1 MAELVGVAA
10 HSAAGL
16 RRNATAD
23 EVIDAE
29 ASNRTAMV
37 VSMVLISTLLA
48 NAVQRMQTS
57 SWQCPESILAIVI
70 GFIASLPLC
79 SAAVRPGKDF
89 DTIFFL
95 YLVPPILFESV
106 YRQPSRAVAAR
117 LRFPCLRHGL
127 H

>member
-37 VSMVLISTLLA
+37 VSMVQSTKS
-48 NAVQRMQTS
+48 TS
-57 SWQCPESILAIVI
+57 SIQ
-70 GFIASLPLC
+70 
-79 SAAVRPGKDF
+79 
-89 DTIFFL
+89 
-95 YLVPPILFESV
+95 
-106 YRQPSRAVAAR
+106 QN
-117 LRFPCLRHGL
+117 
-127 H
+127 